1 MKPVTDDAPVG
12 IVNMRSLTSG
22 ALQGAMSTH
31 VGNDSGRRTPDTQV
45 TILPLDGIFPSLQA
59 SIHAES
65 PDLESVPSTA
75 VGMSQPGMWCR
86 CNIDVVVVVVVE
98 VAAVVVRL
106 DASDARKVVVL
117 LQQGADV
124 LPLMV
129 AVAVAIRVVL
139 VVL

>member
-1 MKPVTDDAPVG
+1 
-12 IVNMRSLTSG
+12 
-22 ALQGAMSTH
+22 
-31 VGNDSGRRTPDTQV
+31 
-45 TILPLDGIFPSLQA
+45 
-59 SIHAES
+59 
-65 PDLESVPSTA
+65 
-75 VGMSQPGMWCR
+75 MWCR